1 MARHFEKGFRTG
13 AEQKIVEELLV
24 LQDQWRQSAGE
35 CEDHVRVGC
44 WKKFSLTRG
53 DPAFP
58 GSNLTLRAVAITAA
72 VEGNGPM
79 STASAFIEMSA
90 ESGSA
95 TPRNGP

>member
-1 MARHFEKGFRTG
+1 MQHAEEANFCAKMFGIAGHFQKSFRSGT
-13 AEQKIVEELLV
+13 EQEIVEELLV

-58 GSNLTLRAVAITAA
+58 CSDLEWR
-72 VEGNGPM
+72 M
-79 STASAFIEMSA
+79 
-90 ESGSA
+90 
-95 TPRNGP
+95 